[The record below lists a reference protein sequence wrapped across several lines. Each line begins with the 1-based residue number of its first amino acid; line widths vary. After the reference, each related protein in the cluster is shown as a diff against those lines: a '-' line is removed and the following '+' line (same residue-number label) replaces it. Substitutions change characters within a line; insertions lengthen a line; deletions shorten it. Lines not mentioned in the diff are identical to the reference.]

1 MSWLRQQFS
10 RLSLATIGVLIVIV
24 AAFVAA
30 SLLPAITST
39 AAAAVALICAALLA
53 VFAVREYRRHWDKDQ
68 PHGSVS
74 ATNLAIALIGGAVI
88 GLFLFGSQLAL
99 QVGAEERNFRLLMGA
114 SRDLTG
120 FSPPREEDGGPMGGP
135 YSLEGVHL
143 RGKILALANFSD
155 SDLSHSNLEFTN
167 LAGASMVRA
176 DLRHA
181 RMRSSYAY
189 YLDLRCACLQD
200 ARLHH
205 ADLRNAD
212 LRGADLRNADL
223 TGADLRGALT
233 DRDTRFDG
241 AITDGWCRYPGDT
254 RCASEARNTHERT
267 AAEDADPRD
276 EDPGY
281 PRKCDPIS

>member
-10 RLSLATIGVLIVIV
+10 PLSLAIIGALIVVVSAIIV
-24 AAFVAA
+24 AT
-30 SLLPAITST
+30 LIPAITST
-39 AAAAVALICAALLA
+39 TAAVVALLCA
-53 VFAVREYRRHWDKDQ
+53 TLLALFAVRSYRRHWDKDQ

-99 QVGAEERNFRLLMGA
+99 QVGAEERNFRLLMGV

-120 FSPPREEDGGPMGGP
+120 FSPPRDEDGDPMGGP

-143 RGKILALANFSD
+143 RGKVLALAHLSGTK
-155 SDLSHSNLEFTN
+155 LSHSNLEFTN
-167 LAGASMVRA
+167 LSGASMVRA
-176 DLRHA
+176 DLRDA

-189 YLDLRCACLQD
+189 YLDLRCACLQE

-212 LRGADLRNADL
+212 LRGADLRDANL

-233 DRDTRFDG
+233 DTDTRFDG
-241 AITDGWCRYPGDT
+241 AITDGWCRDPEDT
-254 RCASEARNTHERT
+254 DCASEARNTHERT
-267 AAEDADPRD
+267 APDDADLRD

-281 PRKCDPIS
+281 ARDCDPIS